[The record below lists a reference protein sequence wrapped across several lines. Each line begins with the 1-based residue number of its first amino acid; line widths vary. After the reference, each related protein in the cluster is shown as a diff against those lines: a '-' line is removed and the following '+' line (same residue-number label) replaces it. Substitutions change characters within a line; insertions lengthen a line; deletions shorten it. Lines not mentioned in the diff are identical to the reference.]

1 MTETGRKDDAGKR
14 RYDLLPVEAEALVV
28 DALTFG
34 AAKYGDWNW
43 LKVESPE
50 GKYYAAAR
58 RHLEAWRTGR
68 DIDPESGLPHL
79 AHAVASLLILM
90 THHHG
95 LTATRVMPSEVEAEK
110 EKLERIHPHERRT
123 RPAGDLPHEALMMM
137 REDARW
143 GAR

>member
-1 MTETGRKDDAGKR
+1 MSDGRKDDAGKR

-43 LKVESPE
+43 LEVESPE
-50 GKYYAAAR
+50 SKYYAAAR

-90 THHHG
+90 TRHHD
-95 LTATRVMPSEVEAEK
+95 LTATRVMPSEVQRPPPVKLPGDHACAFCGRGYLAPGSMFCGTWCEK
-110 EKLERIHPHERRT
+110 K
-123 RPAGDLPHEALMMM
+123 AGE
-137 REDARW
+137 
-143 GAR
+143 